1 MTILRLTEVLR
12 EKDFQIKILRND
24 LKKSEDLRLNYAS
37 TINSMANYS
46 LNAELKQNFGTI
58 ISRIKFQNLFIFVF
72 LFLILWY
79 LIIYHFTS
87 FLN

>member
-24 LKKSEDLRLNYAS
+24 LKKSEDLRLNYAL
-37 TINSMANYS
+37 TINLMANYS
-46 LNAELKQNFGTI
+46 LSAELKQYFGTI